1 MRYIDKSEKFDL
13 LDKYKDLHKELQKPW
28 DEFKNP
34 DKTVTH
40 NYILRTQKYLCAYC
54 QQKLRERDNSYS
66 FGHLEHIIPRDESK
80 ELTFDYS
87 NLVVCCQGFDIEEYR
102 EKIKSGVIKRSEEF
116 CAPKKGSEHNQNLFL
131 NPVTVKDIEDYF
143 DYASE
148 LDENDPR
155 NKSYLI
161 IPDKTKANEDKSK
174 ADYTINLMLL
184 NHKILKKMRAKQY
197 EVVANKIRECKNNQV
212 QIDEFLNNLLDKES
226 NIFPAF
232 FSMLKK
238 EFSVWHS

>member
-1 MRYIDKSEKFDL
+1 MRYIDKSEKFEL
-13 LDKYKDLHKELQKPW
+13 LDKYKDFHKEHQKPW

-80 ELTFDYS
+80 ELTFDYA

-102 EKIKSGVIKRSEEF
+102 EKIKSGRVKRSEEF
-116 CAPKKGSEHNQNLFL
+116 CAPKKGSELNHSLFL
-131 NPVTVKDIEDYF
+131 NPVTEELIEEYF
-143 DYASE
+143 DYEIVNSQ
-148 LDENDPR
+148 NDPR
-155 NKSYLI
+155 SKECI
-161 IPDKTKANEDKSK
+161 IMADKGRAPQERNK
-174 ADYTINLMLL
+174 ADYTINLLLL
-184 NHKILKKMRAKQY
+184 NHSILKTMRAKVY
-197 EVVANKIRECKNNQV
+197 
-212 QIDEFLNNLLDKES
+212 DEFQKQYLKAQNKNQFLELIFDESTNELNE
-226 NIFPAF
+226 F

-238 EFSVWHS
+238 KFSILET